1 MPADPE
7 RRREPRY
14 IGLYVV
20 WWGDGN
26 WEWIKCVN
34 CGAELTTR
42 ESRGRGCGPTCA
54 NVVTEAAKQAILS
67 EERINAQAYLEEKK
81 RPKRARRSAPRK
93 SRASTSNTAADESR
107 ASTLNRADD
116 RQGMRR
122 SKSKPN
128 GITNEQA
135 KELARLQ
142 RAAGETYTG
151 RGMTEREARAE
162 IERLRR

>member
-1 MPADPE
+1 MPADPD

-20 WWGDGN
+20 WWDDGN

-42 ESRGRGCGPTCA
+42 ESRERGCGPTCA
-54 NVVTEAAKQAILS
+54 DVVTEAAKQAILN

-81 RPKRARRSAPRK
+81 RPKRARRRAPTK
-93 SRASTSNTAADESR
+93 SRASTPNTAAYQSR
-107 ASTLNRADD
+107 ASTPNRAGY
-116 RQGMRR
+116 RQGMGGA
-122 SKSKPN
+122 KSKPK

-135 KELARLQ
+135 NELARLQ
-142 RAAGETYTG
+142 RAAGEAYTG

-162 IERLRR
+162 IDKLRR

>member
-1 MPADPE
+1 LPADPE

-14 IGLYVV
+14 IGQYVV
-20 WWGDGN
+20 WWDDGN

-42 ESRGRGCGPTCA
+42 ESRERGCGPTCV
-54 NVVTEAAKQAILS
+54 NVVTEAAKQALLS

-93 SRASTSNTAADESR
+93 SRASIPDTAVDQSR
-107 ASTLNRADD
+107 ASTPDRADYQQSMT
-116 RQGMRR
+116 RA
-122 SKSKPN
+122 KSKPK

-142 RAAGETYTG
+142 RAAGEAYTG

-162 IERLRR
+162 IEKLRR

>member
-1 MPADPE
+1 MSRKPPRALPADHE
-7 RRREPRY
+7 RPPRGIRY

-20 WWGDGN
+20 WWDDGN

-42 ESRGRGCGPTCA
+42 ESRERGCGPTCA
-54 NVVTEAAKQAILS
+54 NVVTEAAKQARLR
-67 EERINAQAYLEEKK
+67 EERINAREYLEEKK
-81 RPKRARRSAPRK
+81 RPKRAYRPALRK
-93 SRASTSNTAADESR
+93 RRASASAQNRSNYQRGVS
-107 ASTLNRADD
+107 
-116 RQGMRR
+116 QPR
-122 SKSKPN
+122 SKPK

-142 RAAGETYTG
+142 RAAGEAYTG
-151 RGMTEREARAE
+151 SGMTEREARAE